1 MIGAIT
7 DLVIL
12 NNAVDLELLDT
23 VTDGNELGSTPQQTV
38 QLNALDGGS
47 QSVHI
52 GLIIPGLDI
61 ERDGGLSDGLGL
73 VGLLGSVLS
82 KTLSLEL
89 LGGIIDLLV
98 IRTEKIDIIIFL
110 LGSSSR
116 SSSRPVKRAW
126 LGFKTDTRLKTTR
139 TWTYLLTE
147 AYHLATWANSPAGA
161 APRALATAASA
172 SEAAA
177 LGKIV
182 G

>member
-1 MIGAIT
+1 MGT
-7 DLVIL
+7 
-12 NNAVDLELLDT
+12 
-23 VTDGNELGSTPQQTV
+23 TPNQTV
-38 QLNALDGGS
+38 HFNGLDGSG
-47 QSVHI
+47 QLLHA
-52 GLIIPGLDI
+52 GLVIPGLDF
-61 ERDGGLSDGLGL
+61 ESDGGLSDGLGL
-73 VGLLGSVLS
+73 VGLLGGVLS
-82 KTLSLEL
+82 KALSLEL